1 MMQQNTCLQPDD
13 KFGKVKARYFIGL
26 TQRSSHPSPEY
37 RIG

>member
-26 TQRSSHPSPEY
+26 T
-37 RIG
+37 